1 MKGVNVLKV
10 DKIIKGYKGLP
21 VQAKASFCFLICAF
35 LQKGISVISTPIFT
49 RILTTAQYGQY
60 NVFTSWMD
68 IVSIFVSLRISYGV
82 YGQGLVKFETDR
94 YRFVSSMQGL
104 SFFSYISLDFNLYCI
119 RRFLE

>member
-82 YGQGLVKFETDR
+82 YGQGLV
-94 YRFVSSMQGL
+94 
-104 SFFSYISLDFNLYCI
+104 
-119 RRFLE
+119 